1 MLVCCICVT
10 CGATDS
16 ELLLSSCVVCRPV
29 GFVSG
34 VFIDRVESCCD
45 GLGCVMGVV
54 FCDVVLTTF
63 SIMLSI

>member
-1 MLVCCICVT
+1 MCCASVT
-10 CGATDS
+10 CGAPGS
-16 ELLLSSCVVCRPV
+16 ELLVSSCVVCKSI

-63 SIMLSI
+63 GVVFSI